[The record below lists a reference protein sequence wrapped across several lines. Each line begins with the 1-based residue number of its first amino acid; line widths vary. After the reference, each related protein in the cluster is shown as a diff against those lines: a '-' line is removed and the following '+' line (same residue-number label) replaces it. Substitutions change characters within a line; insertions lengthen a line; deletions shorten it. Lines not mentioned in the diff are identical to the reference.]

1 MKKWNVKSVA
11 KEFVIS
17 MVFLFILTNIISYV
31 RKPTLDSERLP
42 RLDVQLLDRSEYHV
56 KNGIPLIVHFW
67 ATWCP
72 TCKLEASNIESISK
86 DYEVLTIA
94 VNSGS
99 DKEIKAYMKERG
111 LTFHVLNDS
120 EGKWA
125 QQFKVEAYPTTFIYD
140 SQGILKFTEVGYTT
154 TAGLLARLKMSEK

>member
-11 KEFVIS
+11 KEFVIT

-42 RLDVQLLDRSEYHV
+42 RLDVQLLDRSEYHI
-56 KNGIPLIVHFW
+56 KNGTPLIVHFW

-125 QQFKVEAYPTTFIYD
+125 RQFKVEAYPTTFIYD

>member
-31 RKPTLDSERLP
+31 RKPILDSERLP
-42 RLDVQLLDRSEYHV
+42 KLDVQLLDRSEYQV

-120 EGKWA
+120 EGQWA

>member
-56 KNGIPLIVHFW
+56 KNGTPLIVHFW